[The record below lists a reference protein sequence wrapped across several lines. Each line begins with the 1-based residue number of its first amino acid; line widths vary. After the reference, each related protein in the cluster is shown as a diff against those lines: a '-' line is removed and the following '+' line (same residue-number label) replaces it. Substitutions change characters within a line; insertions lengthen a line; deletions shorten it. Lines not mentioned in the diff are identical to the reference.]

1 MIDGRGRMTPVD
13 TFLHSVRG
21 AFTPSLDTAWIWA
34 AIVAGILAA
43 VTTFVVLGRWRARL
57 LRNRAGA
64 AAFAAF
70 VAEKRLSGEQTRL
83 LTQLGGAGGAA
94 ALAVGTN
101 LDLFERA
108 TAQALAAEIPTPASG
123 IPRSERDGADDVF
136 SRLHQLRRAL
146 GFHVVPDHL
155 ALLNTREL
163 VPGTH
168 VAVGAAGGEVME
180 VNEAWFG
187 VSAGPDTTFAPG
199 VSGATVRVTFTRD
212 ARYIARCTVLTAD
225 PPHAPRK
232 LLLRHDEK
240 PERHQLR
247 AAVRVTAQGPVQLT
261 PAGAAEPASG
271 EPPSIAAEL
280 VDISVGGLAATA
292 TQAVRPGTALHVVIT
307 WEGELYR
314 DLPAALLRCEEKL
327 GGRFL
332 VRLQFR
338 GLPAQEESR
347 LAAAIARHTARANA
361 DRPPPEK

>member
-1 MIDGRGRMTPVD
+1 MAAPRMTPVD

-21 AFTPSLDTAWIWA
+21 AFTPSHDTAWIWA
-34 AIVAGILAA
+34 AILAA
-43 VTTFVVLGRWRARL
+43 VTTVVLLGRWRAGL

-70 VAEKRLSGEQTRL
+70 VADKRLSGEQTRL
-83 LTQLGGAGGAA
+83 LTELGARSRVS

-108 TAQALAAEIPTPASG
+108 TAQALAGELPTPASG
-123 IPRSERDGADDVF
+123 IPRAERDGAEDVF
-136 SRLHQLRRAL
+136 TRLHQLRRAL

-155 ALLNTREL
+155 ALLTTREL

-187 VSAGPDTTFAPG
+187 VIAGPDTTFAPCAP
-199 VSGATVRVTFTRD
+199 GAAMRINFTRD
-212 ARYIARCTVLTAD
+212 ARYIARCAVLAAD
-225 PPHAPRK
+225 PAHAPRK

-247 AAVRVTAQGPVQLT
+247 AAVRVNAQGPVQLI
-261 PAGAAEPASG
+261 PAGAAAPAGG
-271 EPPSIAAEL
+271 ERPPIEAEL

-361 DRPPPEK
+361 ERTSG